1 MTDDLISRQKAIE
14 ALIDALNDVGVLDAE
29 DINTVFQM
37 LPPIQPEI
45 VKCKD
50 CKYWNNGS
58 CECPGHVID
67 TEAEHFC
74 GYGDIRGE
82 QHE

>member
-1 MTDDLISRQKAIE
+1 MTDDLISRRKAID
-14 ALIDALNDVGVLDAE
+14 ALMNALNDVGVLDAE

-37 LPPIQPEI
+37 LPPTRLEI

-50 CKYWNNGS
+50 CKYWNSGY
-58 CECPGHVID
+58 CECPEPVIN

-74 GYGDIRGE
+74 GYGDMRE
-82 QHE
+82 VAE